1 MKKILFLA
9 ACFLVVSCQAQQAAQ
24 LKTSDTDNTL
34 LWEVSGNGLKKP
46 SFLFGTFHL
55 LCKEDV
61 SFSNQLKTA
70 LQQADTVYMEMK
82 MDDPSVIL
90 SGVMYMNMK
99 DGKSLQD
106 LYTPEQYSRLKT
118 FFQDSLKMPFVMFD
132 KMKPYLLI
140 SLLYPRMMDCG
151 NPSGVEMEL
160 IKVVKEYHKQ
170 IKGLET
176 IQFQA
181 SIFDSIPYD
190 FQAKELL
197 KNIDS
202 LSEMK
207 DEFNTMVKMY
217 KEQRMDTLAQLM
229 NESEFSDDKYGKILL
244 VNRNRNWVHKLDQ
257 IMKRTSVFVAV
268 GAGHLPGK
276 DGLINLLR
284 EMGYTVSPLENVNA
298 TKVNFAGNNTVSF

>member
-1 MKKILFLA
+1 
-9 ACFLVVSCQAQQAAQ
+9 
-24 LKTSDTDNTL
+24 
-34 LWEVSGNGLKKP
+34 
-46 SFLFGTFHL
+46 
-55 LCKEDV
+55 
-61 SFSNQLKTA
+61 
-70 LQQADTVYMEMK
+70 
-82 MDDPSVIL
+82 
-90 SGVMYMNMK
+90 
-99 DGKSLQD
+99 
-106 LYTPEQYSRLKT
+106 
-118 FFQDSLKMPFVMFD
+118 
-132 KMKPYLLI
+132 
-140 SLLYPRMMDCG
+140 
-151 NPSGVEMEL
+151 MEL